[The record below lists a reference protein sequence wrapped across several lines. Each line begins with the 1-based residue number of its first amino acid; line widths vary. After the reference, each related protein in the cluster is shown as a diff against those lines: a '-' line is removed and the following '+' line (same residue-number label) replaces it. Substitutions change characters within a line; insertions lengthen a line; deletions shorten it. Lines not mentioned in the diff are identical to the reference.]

1 MAHYSGVSIVVFEQ
15 VNTEWDLLKSF
26 QKPGSRKNL
35 EKSHAWPF
43 ERLSR
48 THKFF
53 NGDHWI
59 VPELKQFIT
68 KMISSNLKIYITN
81 TKQNFKIITFHKNIC
96 SFVYPSF
103 FK

>member
-68 KMISSNLKIYITN
+68 QTTCSHQNLSKTFQKISKSTSYTRNQTIK
-81 TKQNFKIITFHKNIC
+81 
-96 SFVYPSF
+96 
-103 FK
+103 